1 MRADKPIQSHC
12 FVLKER
18 MINTV
23 QLGLPELINKYGDEV
38 ITSSDLTSTGGLK
51 NKDRVIRKLNI
62 MFEHV
67 ETSGRGRKIQFTLS
81 GLRNEYV
88 IDKRR
93 ENVTELQNLLLHNL
107 KCLVSSN
114 KLSKK
119 PQTASQ
125 WLEIL
130 GVGKFY
136 NGLKEL
142 YETFHKENYPNNY
155 WLTWKPK
162 LSLYEEPDFE
172 RVKSDGAVLR
182 EVNRVF
188 NTWYSM
194 QFKALIPKADYL
206 GIKFSE
212 ILVGKKNGE
221 DRDYLLC
228 EEEKLE
234 LVNFVK
240 NCMKTNGYSSKMVWS
255 SVEYKEF
262 IRDMG
267 YIKVYTMYTCDVNTD
282 LKFENCTTTPKKV
295 MDQIHIQSLKEYI
308 VGREIGK
315 YSGLFDKDTKIPYFL
330 KQERLNLVSDKW
342 VLRSIDRRDLNLS
355 IIKRLQKDYE
365 LLLGI
370 SSDYAIYKIIYSR
383 MLYKV
388 FKEIIQTFCDV
399 EVDDTY
405 YNNAVKNWENAYKK
419 EVENGIEPF
428 SVMEALKG

>member
-1 MRADKPIQSHC
+1 M
-12 FVLKER
+12 
-18 MINTV
+18 

-38 ITSSDLTSTGGLK
+38 ITDSDLTSTGGLK

-81 GLRNEYV
+81 GLKNEYV

-136 NGLKEL
+136 KGLKEL
-142 YETFHKENYPNNY
+142 YITFHNEEYPNNY
-155 WLTWKPK
+155 WLTWEPK
-162 LSLYEEPDFE
+162 LSLYEDPDFE
-172 RVKSDGAVLR
+172 KMKSDGTVLR
-182 EVNRVF
+182 EVDRVF
-188 NTWYSM
+188 NAWYSM

-212 ILVGKKNGE
+212 IFVGKKKGE

-228 EEEKLE
+228 EEEKLK

-240 NCMKTNGYSSKMVWS
+240 NYMKINGYSSRMAWS

-262 IRDMG
+262 IRGMG
-267 YIKVYTMYTCDVNTD
+267 YIKVYTMYTCDVNAD
-282 LKFENCTTTPKKV
+282 LNFENYTMTPKKV
-295 MDQIHIQSLKEYI
+295 MDQTHIQSLKEYI

-315 YSGLFDKDTKIPYFL
+315 YNGLFGKDTRIPYFL

-355 IIKRLQKDYE
+355 IVKRLQKDYE

-370 SSDYAIYKIIYSR
+370 SSDYGIYKIIYSR
-383 MLYKV
+383 MLYKI
-388 FKEIIQTFCDV
+388 FKEIIKTFCGI
-399 EVDDTY
+399 ELDDTY
-405 YNNAVKNWENAYKK
+405 YNNAVEKWQKAYEK
-419 EVENGIEPF
+419 EIDSGIKLF
-428 SVMEALKG
+428 SVMKALEG